1 MILHSVD
8 ENFVK
13 TRLVLYLGKIAA
25 KTAAVQAQRVI
36 ATCRGFHIDPEHLV
50 WVVATDN
57 TPSAYNVA
65 RELSAEIL
73 RCGAHIIALGPK
85 HLFYPVK
92 RIREDGEGVKTEVLA
107 IHEDADTEAFRLL
120 EKVRREHKRVR
131 ENEKNRLKFE
141 AGQAATRK
149 VPLVAL
155 GDSSAKWV
163 GASPMCERRWV
174 IRDHLGSLATRRS
187 SMTLAASCLA
197 IK

>member
-1 MILHSVD
+1 MAAVQVDIWEAPSSQHWMAVILHSVD

-13 TRLVLYLGKIAA
+13 TRLVLYLGKIGA

-65 RELSAEIL
+65 KELSVEIL

-92 RIREDGEGVKTEVLA
+92 RVREDGEGVKTEVLA

-120 EKVRREHKRVR
+120 EKVRRGHKRVR
-131 ENEKNRLKFE
+131 ENEKNR
-141 AGQAATRK
+141 
-149 VPLVAL
+149 
-155 GDSSAKWV
+155 
-163 GASPMCERRWV
+163 
-174 IRDHLGSLATRRS
+174 
-187 SMTLAASCLA
+187 
-197 IK
+197 